1 MCVRECLLEL
11 CDGGRGPFN
20 EQKLGE
26 RRRRKKNACA
36 RPERKTDELEL
47 IIIITGAPVCVTLKK
62 WHFISKKESSR
73 KIFIRDRAVRFAVY
87 IQFFPFFLL
96 LLFVYLFPFLKKI
109 IIIRH
114 FLERGGA
121 SCLDLLVS
129 DISAGEFFSFFV
141 SSFPILVF

>member
-1 MCVRECLLEL
+1 VRECLLEL

-47 IIIITGAPVCVTLKK
+47 IIIIITGAPVCVTLKK

-87 IQFFPFFLL
+87 IQFFPSSSFC
-96 LLFVYLFPFLKKI
+96 LFV
-109 IIIRH
+109 
-114 FLERGGA
+114 
-121 SCLDLLVS
+121 
-129 DISAGEFFSFFV
+129 SFF
-141 SSFPILVF
+141 

>member
-1 MCVRECLLEL
+1 VCVRECLLEL

-87 IQFFPFFLL
+87 IQFFPFFFFLFICFLFLKKL
-96 LLFVYLFPFLKKI
+96 LLFVTSSNVEGLHVWICWFPIYRLVSFSLF
-109 IIIRH
+109 
-114 FLERGGA
+114 
-121 SCLDLLVS
+121 LLVLS
-129 DISAGEFFSFFV
+129 QFFV
-141 SSFPILVF
+141 F

>member
-1 MCVRECLLEL
+1 M
-11 CDGGRGPFN
+11 
-20 EQKLGE
+20 
-26 RRRRKKNACA
+26 CA

-96 LLFVYLFPFLKKI
+96 LLFVYLFPFFKKI

-129 DISAGEFFSFFV
+129 DISAGEFFSFFC
-141 SSFPILVF
+141 